1 VLSRRADD
9 WIPNAVELKCLRHL
23 DPEENWSGILR
34 QPKPPESQRLGW
46 GPFRLIFV
54 INMIQFTPIL
64 AILFVSL
71 ELTFGGGVTSL
82 REDALVGSAIVVGLA
97 AIMATY
103 VTYLY
108 RRSWNRRARSL
119 SAES

>member
-1 VLSRRADD
+1 MLSNRADD
-9 WIPNAVELKCLRHL
+9 WIPNSMELKCLRHL
-23 DPEENWSGILR
+23 DPEENWTGILR
-34 QPKPPESQRLGW
+34 QPKPPESEQLGW
-46 GPFRLIFV
+46 APFRVIFG
-54 INMIQFTPIL
+54 INMLQFTPIL

-71 ELTFGGGVTSL
+71 ELTFGGGVSSL
-82 REDALVGSAIVVGLA
+82 REDALVGSGIVVGLA
-97 AIMATY
+97 AIMASY